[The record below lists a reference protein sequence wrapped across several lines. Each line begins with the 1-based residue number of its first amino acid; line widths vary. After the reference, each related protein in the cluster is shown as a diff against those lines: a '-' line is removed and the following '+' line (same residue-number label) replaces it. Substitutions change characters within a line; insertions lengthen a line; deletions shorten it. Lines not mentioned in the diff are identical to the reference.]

1 MRRRIFCYV
10 DETGQDAG
18 AKFFIV
24 SVLLFEKDRD
34 LAIQQCEE
42 AEEVSGKGSLKWI
55 KTSYDR
61 RITYI
66 EAILKAE
73 RLKDRLFFKSFEKP
87 NNFEKSTIKTISQC
101 INVIMQSS
109 DYKANIYIDGLPVS
123 TWGRFGQSLR
133 SSGIKIKKIRGIR
146 KEENDALTRLADAV
160 CGLVRGSI
168 EGQEKMMDLF
178 EKAKRRGFLTEL

>member
-1 MRRRIFCYV
+1 
-10 DETGQDAG
+10 
-18 AKFFIV
+18 
-24 SVLLFEKDRD
+24 
-34 LAIQQCEE
+34 
-42 AEEVSGKGSLKWI
+42 
-55 KTSYDR
+55 
-61 RITYI
+61 
-66 EAILKAE
+66 
-73 RLKDRLFFKSFEKP
+73 
-87 NNFEKSTIKTISQC
+87 
-101 INVIMQSS
+101 MQSS